1 LITGIARSMMASMMA
16 LVTIEPSHDCLG
28 MVPAMLKTAEDR
40 GSMSSAEDSK
50 DDMIVLSEDIRD

>member
-1 LITGIARSMMASMMA
+1 
-16 LVTIEPSHDCLG
+16 
-28 MVPAMLKTAEDR
+28 MVPVVLKTAEDR